1 MGNGTELKWTKE
13 HIEKLKLENNLHATA
28 KKNTTIGNS
37 GVKIVKKSIEKEYIK
52 AILWMFKRDGLIPG
66 YVEELQF
73 HDVRKFRFD
82 WAITKM
88 RIGIEYEG
96 VISRKSRHTT
106 LKGYSED
113 TRKYNLATID
123 GWTVL
128 RYTALTY
135 KEISNDLRLLIKTK
149 KK

>member
-1 MGNGTELKWTKE
+1 MKWTKE
-13 HIEKLKLENNLHATA
+13 HVAKLNLQTNL
-28 KKNTTIGNS
+28 KDQKPKSPMVGE
-37 GVKIVKKSIEKEYIK
+37 VKVQKKSVEKEYIK
-52 AILWMFKRDGLIPG
+52 AVLWMFKRDGLIPD
-66 YVEELQF
+66 YTEELEF

-82 WAITKM
+82 WAIPNL
-88 RIGIEYEG
+88 RIGVEYEG

-123 GWTVL
+123 GWRVL

-135 KEISNDLRLLIKTK
+135 KEISNDLRSLIKK
-149 KK
+149 K

>member
-1 MGNGTELKWTKE
+1 MKWTKE
-13 HIEKLKLENNLHATA
+13 HVAKLNLQTNL
-28 KKNTTIGNS
+28 KDQKPKSPVVREVNIQ
-37 GVKIVKKSIEKEYIK
+37 KKSVEKEYIK
-52 AILWMFKRDGLIPG
+52 AVLWMFKRDGLISD
-66 YVEELQF
+66 YTEELEF
-73 HDVRKFRFD
+73 HDARKFRFD
-82 WAITKM
+82 WAIPNL

-123 GWTVL
+123 GWRVL

-135 KEISNDLRLLIKTK
+135 KEISNDLRSLIKK
-149 KK
+149 K